1 MYVVDICKHHIFGG
15 KEVTNDR
22 VILIQS
28 RTHFSVHSVLSVQYR
43 TCSDHEKIIN
53 ENNDKQ
59 RKDLSTLLHY
69 FGIRFM
75 TPRRPIT
82 Y

>member
-1 MYVVDICKHHIFGG
+1 MTGLFSFSHEHI
-15 KEVTNDR
+15 
-22 VILIQS
+22 LPYIQCFQCS
-28 RTHFSVHSVLSVQYR
+28 TEYR
-43 TCSDHEKIIN
+43 GYSDHEKIIN

>member
-1 MYVVDICKHHIFGG
+1 M
-15 KEVTNDR
+15 TNDR

-28 RTHFSVHSVLSVQYR
+28 RTHFAVHSVLSVQYR
-43 TCSDHEKIIN
+43 GYSDHEKIIN

-69 FGIRFM
+69 FGIRYM
-75 TPRRPIT
+75 MPGRPIT
-82 Y
+82 